1 MISWLLLLGGLA
13 ILSVGAEFLVRGSA
27 ALALRLGLTPLVVGL
42 TVVGFGT
49 SSPEMVVSIKGALA
63 GQGDLAVGNVVG
75 SNIFNVAVILG
86 LTVLVKPIKIGLQL
100 IRLDTPIMIG
110 SLLLMLALIWDGTIS
125 RPEAFLLFALLIAYL
140 YFTVRAARNETKQI
154 QDEYANELPKADTP
168 VWLDAVFIVLGLAG
182 LIFGGQMFING
193 SVSLARAWGISDA
206 IIGLTVVAAGT
217 SMPELATSI
226 IAALRKNP
234 DIAIG
239 NVIGSNIFNVLGIL
253 GVSGMLAP
261 IHAPGISHVDLWLM
275 TGISMLL
282 IPLMMTG
289 FTLRRWEG
297 GVLLAIYGGYLWHLW
312 P

>member
-1 MISWLLLLGGLA
+1 MTSWLLLLGGLA
-13 ILSVGAEFLVRGSA
+13 ILSLGAEFLVRGSA

-49 SSPEMVVSIKGALA
+49 SSPEMVVSVKGALA

-75 SNIFNVAVILG
+75 SNIFNIAVILG
-86 LTVLVKPIKIGLQL
+86 MTVLIKPIKIGLQL
-100 IRLDTPIMIG
+100 IKLDTPIMIG
-110 SLLLMLALIWDGTIS
+110 AALLFIALIWDGAIS
-125 RPEAFLLFALLIAYL
+125 RPEAALFFALLVAYL
-140 YFTVRAARNETKQI
+140 VFTVRAARKESKNI
-154 QDEYANELPKADTP
+154 QEEFSHELPKADSP
-168 VWLDAVFIVLGLAG
+168 VWLNSLYIVLGLAG

-193 SVSLARAWGISDA
+193 SVALARVWGISDV
-206 IIGLTVVAAGT
+206 IIALTVLAAGT

-239 NVIGSNIFNVLGIL
+239 NIIGSNIFNTLGIL

-275 TGISMLL
+275 VGISFLL
-282 IPLMMTG
+282 VPLMLTG

-297 GVLLAIYGGYLWHLW
+297 GILLSIYGGYLWHLW

>member
-1 MISWLLLLGGLA
+1 MTSWLLLLGGLA
-13 ILSVGAEFLVRGSA
+13 ILSLGAEFLVRGSA

-49 SSPEMVVSIKGALA
+49 SSPEMVVSVKGALA

-75 SNIFNVAVILG
+75 SNIFNIAVILG
-86 LTVLVKPIKIGLQL
+86 MTVLIKPIKIGLQL
-100 IRLDTPIMIG
+100 IKLDTPIMIG
-110 SLLLMLALIWDGTIS
+110 AALLFIALIWDGAIS
-125 RPEAFLLFALLIAYL
+125 RPEAALFFALLVAYL
-140 YFTVRAARNETKQI
+140 VFTVRAARKESKSI
-154 QDEYANELPKADTP
+154 QEEFSHELPKADSP
-168 VWLDAVFIVLGLAG
+168 VWLNSLYIVLGLAG

-193 SVSLARAWGISDA
+193 SVALARVWGISDV
-206 IIGLTVVAAGT
+206 IIALTVLAAGT

-239 NVIGSNIFNVLGIL
+239 NIIGSNIFNTLGIL

-275 TGISMLL
+275 VGISFLL
-282 IPLMMTG
+282 VPLMLTG

-297 GVLLAIYGGYLWHLW
+297 GILLSIYGGYLWHLW

>member
-1 MISWLLLLGGLA
+1 MTSWLLLLGGLA
-13 ILSVGAEFLVRGSA
+13 ILSLGAEFLVRGSA

-49 SSPEMVVSIKGALA
+49 SSPEMVVSVKGTLA

-75 SNIFNVAVILG
+75 SNIFNIAVILG
-86 LTVLVKPIKIGLQL
+86 MTVLIKPIKIGLQL
-100 IRLDTPIMIG
+100 IKLDTPIMIG
-110 SLLLMLALIWDGTIS
+110 AALLFIALIWDGAIS
-125 RPEAFLLFALLIAYL
+125 RPEAALFFALLVAYL
-140 YFTVRAARNETKQI
+140 VFTVRAARKESKNI
-154 QDEYANELPKADTP
+154 QEEFSHELPKADSP
-168 VWLDAVFIVLGLAG
+168 VWLNSLYIVLGLAG

-193 SVSLARAWGISDA
+193 SVALARVWGISDV
-206 IIGLTVVAAGT
+206 IIALTVLAAGT

-239 NVIGSNIFNVLGIL
+239 NIIGSNIFNTLGIL

-275 TGISMLL
+275 VGISFLL
-282 IPLMMTG
+282 VPLMLTG

-297 GVLLAIYGGYLWHLW
+297 GILLSIYGGYLWHLW

>member
-1 MISWLLLLGGLA
+1 MTSWLLLLGGLA
-13 ILSVGAEFLVRGSA
+13 ILSLGAEFLVRGSA

-49 SSPEMVVSIKGALA
+49 SSPEMVVSVKGTLA

-75 SNIFNVAVILG
+75 SNIFNIAVILG
-86 LTVLVKPIKIGLQL
+86 MTVLIKPIKIGLQL
-100 IRLDTPIMIG
+100 IKLDTPIMIG
-110 SLLLMLALIWDGTIS
+110 AALLFIALIWDGSIS
-125 RPEAFLLFALLIAYL
+125 RPEAALFFALLVAYL
-140 YFTVRAARNETKQI
+140 VFTVRAARKESKNI
-154 QDEYANELPKADTP
+154 QEEFSHELPKADSP
-168 VWLDAVFIVLGLAG
+168 VWLNSLYIVLGLAG

-193 SVSLARAWGISDA
+193 SVALARVWGISDV
-206 IIGLTVVAAGT
+206 IIALTVLAAGT

-239 NVIGSNIFNVLGIL
+239 NIIGSNIFNTLGIL

-275 TGISMLL
+275 VGISFLL
-282 IPLMMTG
+282 VPLMLTG

-297 GVLLAIYGGYLWHLW
+297 GILLSIYGGYLWHLW